1 VFIFFQVPKQLVDYL
16 RRPGLA
22 LRGPDGSM
30 HTAVDG
36 MQVYVRNAEGS
47 DVGLGLDLA
56 CGMDLNLELDLDFNM
71 DLM

>member
-1 VFIFFQVPKQLVDYL
+1 MPQQLVEYL

-36 MQVYVRNAEGS
+36 MQVCVRNAEGL
-47 DVGLGLDLA
+47 DLGLGLDLA
-56 CGMDLNLELDLDFNM
+56 CGMDLDLELDLDFNM